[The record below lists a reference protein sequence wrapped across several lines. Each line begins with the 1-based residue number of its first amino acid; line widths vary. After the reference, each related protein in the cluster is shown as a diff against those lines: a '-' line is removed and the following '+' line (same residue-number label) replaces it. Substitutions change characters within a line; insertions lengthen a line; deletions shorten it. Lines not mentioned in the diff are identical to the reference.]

1 MQKKKVS
8 LIIPCYNEQES
19 LPNFY
24 VCMKRIIGTLP
35 QYEWEM
41 LFVNDGSRDDTLS
54 VIRDLHF
61 RDSRVCYV
69 DLSRNFGKENAM
81 LAGFDFTTGDCA
93 IVIDADL
100 QDPPSLIPEMLSYW
114 EEGYQDV
121 YAKRKSRGRESW
133 LRRKLSLAYY
143 GLLQSASRIDILQN
157 VGDFRLLDIKCINA
171 LRQLRENERYT
182 KGLFCWIGYRKKE
195 ILFDRGNRE
204 QGESSFS
211 YLKLFELAIEG
222 ITSFTTAPLRL
233 STILGLSISIFTL
246 FYICYF
252 LLKTLIIGDP
262 VRGFPTLVIIIL
274 FLGGVQ
280 LLSLGIIG
288 EYLGRIFHET
298 KNRPVYLINEY
309 VGQQKSKQQE

>member
-1 MQKKKVS
+1 M
-8 LIIPCYNEQES
+8 
-19 LPNFY
+19 
-24 VCMKRIIGTLP
+24 
-35 QYEWEM
+35 
-41 LFVNDGSRDDTLS
+41 
-54 VIRDLHF
+54 
-61 RDSRVCYV
+61 
-69 DLSRNFGKENAM
+69 
-81 LAGFDFTTGDCA
+81 
-93 IVIDADL
+93 
-100 QDPPSLIPEMLSYW
+100 
-114 EEGYQDV
+114 
-121 YAKRKSRGRESW
+121 
-133 LRRKLSLAYY
+133 
-143 GLLQSASRIDILQN
+143 
-157 VGDFRLLDIKCINA
+157 
-171 LRQLRENERYT
+171 
-182 KGLFCWIGYRKKE
+182 FCWIGYRKKE

-309 VGQQKSKQQE
+309 VG